1 MNPASASPSA
11 TERDLLGALHPP
23 ALGLAVLLSVAFGLA
38 AMKTPLTIPL
48 IWGVVGVGC
57 LVAVLSPT
65 LGFVLCVFLFGFR
78 NDAFSLAG
86 INPADPLFAVLTAS
100 WLSHALMR
108 NRLRWHWTFIPLGL
122 YLLASLLSGLKAI
135 LVPTFLLDV
144 IRFVQL
150 LLILVLGV
158 QVMTTRREINLAVK
172 AFLASGL
179 VLAVCSCLGAL
190 DYFVLH
196 GKGAPFVDEGGRFA
210 FKSIC
215 VDPLRVSSFLS
226 FPLFMVAAMQQM
238 GRTRYERWVAAGLFW
253 LGIAACVLSLSRS
266 AVLQVIPGL
275 LVLWW
280 LTRHHLGKLLFV
292 GGGVAAVLLAIAFMP
307 MDSEFARANRLD
319 RWAVAGK
326 LAEGHSEPRV
336 ALWDASFQAFKSSP
350 WIGVGM
356 DNFPERYLEFRNPW
370 LTYGW
375 IYWSPKRPSHS
386 AYIAQLAETGIVGT
400 AAFLG
405 LLAAFVVLGRRVVRQ
420 ARADGD
426 RGRYL
431 LGAACLASF
440 VGQMVAGIGL
450 ELFAHNHVWVIMVF
464 MAVLDRWGE
473 AQLAREPEP
482 VPLPVAPA
490 T

>member
-1 MNPASASPSA
+1 MTPGLPRPSA
-11 TERDLLGALHPP
+11 IERDLLDALRPRTLVT
-23 ALGLAVLLSVAFGLA
+23 ALLLSLVFGLA
-38 AMKTPLTIPL
+38 AMKTPLAMPL
-48 IWGVVGVGC
+48 LWAVVAVGC
-57 LVAVLSPT
+57 LVAVVSPT

-86 INPADPLFAVLTAS
+86 INPADPLFLAFTVS
-100 WLSHALMR
+100 WAGHALVR

-135 LVPTFLLDV
+135 LVLTFVVDV

-150 LLILVLGV
+150 LMILVLGV
-158 QVMTTRREINLAVK
+158 QVVCTRREVNLAVK
-172 AFLASGL
+172 AFLGAGL

-196 GKGAPFVDEGGRFA
+196 GKGTPFFDEGGRFA

-226 FPLFMVAAMQQM
+226 FPLFMIAAVQQM
-238 GRTRYERWVAAGLFW
+238 GRNRYQRWVAGGLFW
-253 LGIAACVLSLSRS
+253 LGIVACVLSVSRS
-266 AVLQVIPGL
+266 AVFQIIPGL

-280 LTRHHLGKLLFV
+280 LTRNQVGKLLV
-292 GGGVAAVLLAIAFMP
+292 IGGGMAAVLLVLAFVP
-307 MDSEFARANRLD
+307 MDSEFAQANRLD

-356 DNFPERYLEFRNPW
+356 DNFAERYLEFRNPW

-400 AAFLG
+400 TAFLA
-405 LLAAFVVLGRRVVRQ
+405 LLAAFVVLGRRVVLQ

-464 MAVLDRWGE
+464 MTVLDRWGQ
-473 AQLAREPEP
+473 AQLASEP
-482 VPLPVAPA
+482 APA
-490 T
+490 PLAQATS